1 MGYRSEVVFAV
12 SEEVIPALMCLFAKK
27 PEVQKLCTADSQLD
41 TAYHGGWLMRWD
53 YIKWY
58 ESDTVINDLANFIE
72 ALESDD
78 LSDYGLDDDAD
89 GWYHHFK
96 FIRIGEEYEDIESKG
111 WGFDDIQL
119 NRAISY

>member
-27 PEVQKLCTADSQLD
+27 PEVQKLCTVESELD
-41 TAYHGGWLMRWD
+41 TDYQDGWLMRWD
-53 YIKWY
+53 WIKWY

>member
-27 PEVQKLCTADSQLD
+27 PEVQKLCTVDSELD

-58 ESDTVINDLANFIE
+58 ESDTAISDLVNFID
-72 ALESDD
+72 ALDSDD
-78 LSDYGLDDDAD
+78 LSDYGLDDDED
-89 GWYHHFK
+89 WYYRFK
-96 FIRIGEEYEDIESKG
+96 FLRIGEEEQDVESKG
-111 WGFDDIQL
+111 AGFSDIQVY
-119 NRAISY
+119 REISY